1 MFLNIFLFELQS
13 RLRRPAIYVYFTI
26 LLGLTLLCFAE
37 GAVPAGEK
45 EHLNSPYLIAQWFAI
60 MSMLMMLIVSSMVG
74 TALYRDIES
83 DTHAYYLTYP
93 ISRAGYFWGRFSGSF
108 ACLLLICLAIPAGI
122 YLGSVLGPALVGQ
135 DKGNYGPNQL
145 SYYLQPFLCVALP
158 NLVFT
163 SSLFF
168 GLVALTRNV
177 KVIYAGGLILF
188 LAYFLAIFFLA
199 QTHNEALV
207 NLADAFGVTNI
218 RNHSG
223 GVTAAVKNS
232 TVFPITGPFLL
243 NRILWPAIGLLV
255 LAFAYYRF
263 SFSRFF
269 IGRNL
274 KARKAGATGSI
285 PPDRAVQPAVRFDR
299 TYNRRTLATLFR
311 LELNNLFR
319 DNYFWIIIG
328 AGLLFLVFI
337 FSAGTHTNG
346 VPDLPRTIE
355 FLQIDPFFMF
365 IFFLLVFYSGEILHR
380 DRSTRYAVIGDSLP
394 PPTWV
399 LNAAKLLALLFL
411 AGCLAFLPLLTG
423 VPVQL
428 AKGFGQI
435 DLTVYL
441 HYILTVTL
449 PKLLEMVV
457 FGYAVHV
464 LVNNKFAGHAV
475 AIFLWLAVFFLRDAG
490 IFDYNLLLYSYTPD
504 LLLSD
509 MDGLGHMAGPI
520 HWFTVYWLFGG
531 GLLAVIAALFYYRG
545 ISSSFM
551 ERLRMVP
558 GRFTRPAR
566 IATGMLLTGF
576 LLTGG
581 YIYYNVSYLNVFL
594 TGGERDSRA
603 VRYEKVLKPYAS
615 LPLPR
620 VTRVSMQADLYP
632 DRRAVAINAELT
644 IVNKNDRP
652 IESLLMDADELS
664 AYTLKQDNQA
674 LDFTSPL
681 TYPRAAFSFFRPQQD
696 TAEFRLYRLKRPL
709 APGDST
715 VLEIRAAISPQ
726 GFPNSEYA
734 SDRLHNGSFITGLLP
749 NFGYDE
755 NEELSDRFARKK
767 NGLGPKADE
776 EERTGDAPEAVN
788 TLRGGKNAGLFTL
801 DLTISTS
808 GDQTAVAPG
817 ALTKSWRRNGRNYFH
832 YRQDRPGIY
841 GQFAVLSARYATL
854 QDSVRLPGAHGVN
867 VQLFY
872 HPGHPANVQRMM
884 SAYRD
889 GLPYFSAAWGDYPF
903 GDIRLAETPGFG
915 GAETSMP
922 TLDVYSERFGWNADL
937 RGADQPDYCYF
948 ETVRNLAQ
956 QWWRFQVAPNATQ
969 SAWII
974 PDGLSRY
981 GALKLAESKYGPDN
995 IKGLLEQQLGT
1006 YLFLHNRLHI
1016 KEVPTLRAKE
1026 DRWGGLAGK
1035 AGVLLYELIDQA
1047 GDDHINAALREFKN
1061 AYAFKKEP
1069 PYAGSMD
1076 LCRIL
1081 KKHVPEAF
1089 QYYLQ
1094 DNWEKV
1100 TLYNNQVSA
1109 LSAIPTGKNGDY
1121 RITLQVNVAKVYLD
1135 SLGNEAPA
1143 KVMNDFIDIG
1153 VFAADSRERNGRM
1166 QSHPLALNRYQL
1178 SAGPH
1183 TIQMTVHGKPAYAGI
1198 DPLHKLVDKRPE
1210 DNLKYFK

>member
-1 MFLNIFLFELQS
+1 MFLNLFLFELQS
-13 RLRRPAIYVYFTI
+13 RLRRPAIYVYFAI
-26 LLGLTLLCFAE
+26 LLALTLLCFAE

-45 EHLNSPYLIAQWFAI
+45 EHLNSPYLIAQWFSI

-83 DTHAYYLTYP
+83 DTHSYYLTYP

-108 ACLLLICLAIPAGI
+108 ACLLLTSLAIPAGI
-122 YLGSVLGPALVGQ
+122 YLGSLLGPALAGQ

-145 SYYLQPFLCVALP
+145 SYYLQPFFYVALP
-158 NLVFT
+158 NLLFT

-177 KVIYAGGLILF
+177 KVIYTGGLILF

-199 QTHNEALV
+199 QTHNEALI
-207 NLADAFGVTNI
+207 NLADAFGLTNI

-223 GVTAAVKNS
+223 GVSAAVKNS

-255 LAFAYYRF
+255 LAFAWYRF

-269 IGRNL
+269 SGRNL
-274 KARKAGATGSI
+274 KAQKAGAGGSI
-285 PPDRAVQPAVRFDR
+285 PPGRAAQPQISFDR
-299 TYNRRTLATLFR
+299 TYNRRTLSTLFR
-311 LELNNLFR
+311 LELSNLFR

-328 AGLLFLVFI
+328 SGLLFLVFI

-365 IFFLLVFYSGEILHR
+365 IFFLIVFYSGEILHR
-380 DRSTRYAVIGDSLP
+380 DRHTRYAVIGDSLP

-399 LNAAKLLALLFL
+399 LNASKLLALLFL
-411 AGCLAFLPLLTG
+411 ACCLAFLPLLTG

-428 AKGFGQI
+428 AKGFSQI
-435 DLTVYL
+435 DLPVYL
-441 HYILTVTL
+441 HYILTITL

-504 LLLSD
+504 VLLSD

-545 ISSSFM
+545 ISSSFR
-551 ERLRMVP
+551 ERLRVVP
-558 GRFTRPAR
+558 GRFSRPAR
-566 IATGMLLTGF
+566 IATGMLLAGL

-594 TGGERDSRA
+594 TGGERESRA
-603 VRYEKVLKPYAS
+603 VTYEKVLKPYAS

-620 VTRVSMQADLYP
+620 ITRVNMQADLYP
-632 DRRAVAINAELT
+632 DRAVVVNAELRV
-644 IVNKNDRP
+644 VNKNDRP

-664 AYTLKQDNQA
+664 AYTLKQDKHE
-674 LDFTSPL
+674 LDFTCPL
-681 TYPRAAFSFFRPQQD
+681 TYPRAVFSFFRPQQD

-726 GFPNSEYA
+726 GFSNSEYT
-734 SDRLHNGSFITGLLP
+734 SDRLHNGTFIKGLLP

-767 NGLGPKADE
+767 NGLAPKADE
-776 EERTGDAPEAVN
+776 EDRTGDAPEAVN
-788 TLRGGKNAGLFTL
+788 SLREGKTAGLVSL
-801 DLTISTS
+801 ELTISTS

-817 ALTKSWRRNGRNYFH
+817 ALTKTWHKNGRNYFH

-854 QDSVRLPGAHGVN
+854 QDSVRLPGGQGVN
-867 VQLFY
+867 VRIFY
-872 HPGHPANVQRMM
+872 HPGHPANVQRFM

-889 GLPYFSAAWGDYPF
+889 GLRYFSTAWGDYPF
-903 GDIRLAETPGFG
+903 RDIRLAETPGFG
-915 GAETSMP
+915 EAETSMP
-922 TLDVYSERFGWNADL
+922 TLGVYSERFGWNADL
-937 RGADQPDYCYF
+937 RGADPTDYCYF
-948 ETVRNLAQ
+948 ETARNLAE

-981 GALKLAESKYGPDN
+981 GALKLAESKYGANN

-1006 YLFLHNRLHI
+1006 YLFLRNRLHI
-1016 KEVPTLRAKE
+1016 KEVPMLYAKE

-1035 AGVLLYELIDQA
+1035 AGILLYELSDLA
-1047 GDDHINAALREFKN
+1047 GDDRINAALKEFLN

-1069 PYAGSMD
+1069 PYAGSAD
-1076 LCRIL
+1076 LHRIL
-1081 KKHVPEAF
+1081 KKHVPDSL
-1089 QYYLQ
+1089 QYYLR

-1100 TLYNNQVSA
+1100 TLYNNQVNTLRA
-1109 LSAIPTGKNGDY
+1109 VPTGKNGDY
-1121 RITLQVNVAKVYLD
+1121 RVTLQVNVAKVYLD
-1135 SLGNEAPA
+1135 SLGNETLV
-1143 KVMNDFIDIG
+1143 KTMNDLIDIG
-1153 VFAADSRERNGRM
+1153 VFAADTRKRNGSV
-1166 QSHPLALNRYQL
+1166 QSHPLALSRYRL
-1178 SAGPH
+1178 SAGTH
-1183 TIQMTVHGKPAYAGI
+1183 TIQMTVHGKPAYGGI
-1198 DPLHKLVDKRPE
+1198 DPLHKLADKRPE
-1210 DNLKYFK
+1210 DNVKNFK